1 MSPKARL
8 ALILLAPIG
17 LALASLWFAAVFNA
31 LRYLVLHGQEVGTD
45 MWIRTVL
52 ALISA
57 GAFAFLAYKFVKII
71 RERPKIKKRSKR

>member
-1 MSPKARL
+1 MSPKTRL

-17 LALASLWFAAVFNA
+17 LALAALWFAAVFNA

-45 MWIRTVL
+45 MWWRTVL

-57 GAFAFLAYKFVKII
+57 VAFAYMAYLFVKVI
-71 RERPKIKKRSKR
+71 RKRPEIKKRRR